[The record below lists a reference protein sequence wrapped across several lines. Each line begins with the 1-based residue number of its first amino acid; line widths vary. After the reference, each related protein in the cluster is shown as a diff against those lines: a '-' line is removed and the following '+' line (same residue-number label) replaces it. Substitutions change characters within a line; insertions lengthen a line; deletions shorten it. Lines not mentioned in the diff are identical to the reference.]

1 MNTYKITNITNLAG
15 KRDFKFN
22 SDLDIEFVDKMVK
35 KTVKIKAGNSV
46 YLTVD
51 SLPMSVHKLRAKNLV
66 SVTEISPKELEI
78 SMNETKSKT
87 VQTKNEDDSKTTS
100 STELPIK
107 KKITK
112 KSHEGEPADN

>member
-1 MNTYKITNITNLAG
+1 MNTYKITNLTNLAG

-22 SDLDIEFVDKMVK
+22 SDLDIEFIDKMVK

-87 VQTKNEDDSKTTS
+87 VQTNSDDIKTTS
-100 STELPIK
+100 PTESPIK

-112 KSHEGEPADN
+112 KSHESEPTDN

>member
-35 KTVKIKAGNSV
+35 KTIKIKAGNSV

-87 VQTKNEDDSKTTS
+87 VQTKNDDIKTTS
-100 STELPIK
+100 STESPIK